1 MITKASIR
9 RFLWRHCYDLHN
21 MIYREKFS
29 QEELKELIDIIEK
42 GNRRNNNPNKTLTTM
57 KKILVT
63 MMALAL
69 TIAVQAQRDTLS
81 VSKFT
86 AIYRYECK
94 TTDADGQPVT
104 DSMYIAVQ
112 TSGGI
117 TKSFPYDEYDR
128 QKKGGSRI
136 ADGYQAAQMHMATV
150 FVNHP
155 EGKITSQEMLYPYRY
170 MTDEPLEI
178 QDWTL
183 MDGQDSICGYASLS
197 ATTKYHGF
205 TWNVYY
211 TEDVPA
217 SIGPWKL
224 GGLPG
229 LITKATDA
237 KGIHTFTLYGFH
249 QEDTP
254 IIFTQ
259 YVNWIVPDG
268 RGKFAAQR
276 VDYQKMKASKFLA
289 YKKKVLGNS
298 RYVKNP
304 TYYAADP
311 METFG
316 YVENSYNSAGGS
328 VSSVAGVVII
338 SNPHQYQPLELE

>member
-1 MITKASIR
+1 M
-9 RFLWRHCYDLHN
+9 
-21 MIYREKFS
+21 
-29 QEELKELIDIIEK
+29 Q
-42 GNRRNNNPNKTLTTM
+42 
-57 KKILVT
+57 KILV
-63 MMALAL
+63 MMMTFAL
-69 TIAVQAQRDTLS
+69 TIAAQAQRDTIG

-117 TKSFPYDEYDR
+117 TKSFPYEEYDR

-136 ADGYQAAQMHMATV
+136 ADGYLAAQMHMATV

-170 MTDEPLEI
+170 MTDEPLEK

-183 MDGQDSICGYASLS
+183 TDTQDSICGYACQS
-197 ATTKYHGF
+197 ATTKYHGL

-229 LITKATDA
+229 LITKATDG

-249 QEDTP
+249 QEETP

-259 YVNWIVPDG
+259 YVTWIVPDG
-268 RGKFAAQR
+268 RGKFASQR
-276 VDYQKMKASKFLA
+276 VDYQKKSATDFLA
-289 YKKKVLGNS
+289 YKKKVLGNR
-298 RYVKNP
+298 RYLKDP
-304 TYYAADP
+304 TYYAPDP
-311 METFG
+311 MTTFG
-316 YVENSYNSAGGS
+316 YVENSFSSSGDNIR
-328 VSSVAGVVII
+328 SVAGVVLI
-338 SNPHQYQPLELE
+338 SNPHQYQPLEME

>member
-1 MITKASIR
+1 MENWMKRMKSKLVCFAEHEIFRVKGKK
-9 RFLWRHCYDLHN
+9 FL
-21 MIYREKFS
+21 
-29 QEELKELIDIIEK
+29 
-42 GNRRNNNPNKTLTTM
+42 LTMVAFVLT
-57 KKILVT
+57 VA
-63 MMALAL
+63 AL
-69 TIAVQAQRDTLS
+69 AQRDTIG

-112 TSGGI
+112 TSSGV
-117 TKSFPYDEYDR
+117 TKSFPYEEYDR

-136 ADGYQAAQMHMATV
+136 ADSYLAAQMHMGTI
-150 FVNHP
+150 FTNYP
-155 EGKITSQEMLYPYRY
+155 EGRITTQEMLYPYRY
-170 MTDEPLEI
+170 MTDEPLEK
-178 QDWTL
+178 QNWTL
-183 MDGQDSICGYASLS
+183 TDGQDSISGYACQS
-197 ATTKYHGF
+197 ATTKYHGL

-211 TEDVPA
+211 TEEVPA

-237 KGIHTFTLYGFH
+237 NGIHTFTLYGFH

-276 VDYQKMKASKFLA
+276 VDYQKMEASKFLA
-289 YKKKVLGNS
+289 YKKKVLDNP
-298 RYVKNP
+298 RYLKNP

-311 METFG
+311 MTAFG
-316 YVENSYNSAGGS
+316 YVENSFNSSGDN
-328 VSSVAGVVII
+328 VRSVAGVVLI
-338 SNPHQYQPLELE
+338 SNPHKYQPLELK

>member
-1 MITKASIR
+1 MQ
-9 RFLWRHCYDLHN
+9 
-21 MIYREKFS
+21 KFF
-29 QEELKELIDIIEK
+29 
-42 GNRRNNNPNKTLTTM
+42 
-57 KKILVT
+57 VT
-63 MMALAL
+63 MLVFVL
-69 TIAVQAQRDTLS
+69 TIAAQAQRDS
-81 VSKFT
+81 IGVSQFT

-117 TKSFPYDEYDR
+117 TKSFPYEEYDR

-136 ADGYQAAQMHMATV
+136 ADGYLAAQMHMGTI
-150 FVNHP
+150 FTNYP
-155 EGKITSQEMLYPYRY
+155 EGRITTQEMLYPYRY
-170 MTDEPLEI
+170 MTDEPLEKQNWKLTDA
-178 QDWTL
+178 QDT
-183 MDGQDSICGYASLS
+183 ICDYTSLS
-197 ATTKYHGF
+197 ATAKYHGL

-249 QEDTP
+249 QEETP

-289 YKKKVLGNS
+289 YKKKVLGNP
-298 RYVKNP
+298 RYLKEP
-304 TYYAADP
+304 TYYAPDP
-311 METFG
+311 MTAFG
-316 YVENSYNSAGGS
+316 YVEKSFNSVGDNIR
-328 VSSVAGVVII
+328 SVAGVVLI
-338 SNPHQYQPLELE
+338 SNPHQYQPLERQ

>member
-1 MITKASIR
+1 MR
-9 RFLWRHCYDLHN
+9 HNFLVLALAMSLSVRTQLAAAQT
-21 MIYREKFS
+21 ETL
-29 QEELKELIDIIEK
+29 ET
-42 GNRRNNNPNKTLTTM
+42 NKIM
-57 KKILVT
+57 NKILTT
-63 MMALAL
+63 MMALVL
-69 TIAVQAQRDTLS
+69 TIAAQAQRDTIG

-94 TTDADGQPVT
+94 TFDADGQPVT

-117 TKSFPYDEYDR
+117 TKSFPYEEYKR

-136 ADGYQAAQMHMATV
+136 ADGYLAAQMHMGTI
-150 FVNHP
+150 FTNYP
-155 EGKITSQEMLYPYRY
+155 EGRITTQEMLYPYRY
-170 MTDEPLEI
+170 MTDEPLEKQNWKLTDA
-178 QDWTL
+178 QDT
-183 MDGQDSICGYASLS
+183 ICDYASLS
-197 ATTKYHGF
+197 AIAKYHGL
-205 TWNVYY
+205 TWNAFY
-211 TEDVPA
+211 TEEVPA

-249 QEDTP
+249 QEETP
-254 IIFTQ
+254 ILFTQ

-276 VDYQKMKASKFLA
+276 VDYQKMEASKFLA
-289 YKKKVLGNS
+289 YKKKVLDNP
-298 RYVKNP
+298 RYLKNP

-311 METFG
+311 MTAFG
-316 YVENSYNSAGGS
+316 YVENSFNSSGDN
-328 VSSVAGVVII
+328 VRSVAGVVLI
-338 SNPHQYQPLELE
+338 SNPHKYQPLELK

>member
-1 MITKASIR
+1 MRQNILMTA
-9 RFLWRHCYDLHN
+9 L
-21 MIYREKFS
+21 
-29 QEELKELIDIIEK
+29 
-42 GNRRNNNPNKTLTTM
+42 LTAMT
-57 KKILVT
+57 VS
-63 MMALAL
+63 
-69 TIAVQAQRDTLS
+69 VQAQRDTIG
-81 VSKFT
+81 VSRFT

-94 TTDADGQPVT
+94 TTGADGQPVT

-117 TKSFPYDEYDR
+117 TKSFPYEEYDR

-136 ADGYQAAQMHMATV
+136 SDGYLAAQMHMGTI
-150 FVNHP
+150 FTNYP
-155 EGKITSQEMLYPYRY
+155 EGRITTQEMLYPYRY
-170 MTDEPLEI
+170 MTDEPLEK
-178 QDWTL
+178 QNWMLTNA
-183 MDGQDSICGYASLS
+183 QDSICGYASLS
-197 ATTKYHGF
+197 ATAKYHGL

-254 IIFTQ
+254 ILFTQ

-276 VDYQKMKASKFLA
+276 VDYQKMNASAFLA
-289 YKKKVLGNS
+289 YKKKVLDNP
-298 RYVKNP
+298 RYLKNP
-304 TYYAADP
+304 TYYAPDP
-311 METFG
+311 MEAFG
-316 YVENSYNSAGGS
+316 YVENSFNSAGDN
-328 VSSVAGVVII
+328 VRSVAGVVLI
-338 SNPHQYQPLELE
+338 SNPHQYQPLELK

>member
-1 MITKASIR
+1 MVNSPYYALILTSIMR
-9 RFLWRHCYDLHN
+9 
-21 MIYREKFS
+21 
-29 QEELKELIDIIEK
+29 
-42 GNRRNNNPNKTLTTM
+42 
-57 KKILVT
+57 KILVT
-63 MMALAL
+63 IMAFAL
-69 TIAVQAQRDTLS
+69 TIAVQAQRDTIG

-117 TKSFPYDEYDR
+117 TKSFPYEEYDR

-136 ADGYQAAQMHMATV
+136 ADGYLAAQMHIGTV
-150 FVNHP
+150 FTNYP
-155 EGKITSQEMLYPYRY
+155 EGRITTQEMLYPYRY
-170 MTDEPLEI
+170 MTDEALEK

-183 MDGQDSICGYASLS
+183 TDAQDSICGYACQS
-197 ATTKYHGF
+197 ATAKYHGL

-249 QEDTP
+249 QEETP

-259 YVNWIVPDG
+259 YVTWIVPDG
-268 RGKFAAQR
+268 RGKFASQR
-276 VDYQKMKASKFLA
+276 VDYQKKSATDFLA
-289 YKKKVLGNS
+289 YKQKVLGNR
-298 RYVKNP
+298 RYLKDP
-304 TYYAADP
+304 TYYAPDP
-311 METFG
+311 MTTFG
-316 YVENSYNSAGGS
+316 YVENSFSSSGDNIR
-328 VSSVAGVVII
+328 SVAGVVLI
-338 SNPHQYQPLELE
+338 SSPHQYQPLEME

>member
-1 MITKASIR
+1 MADSP
-9 RFLWRHCYDLHN
+9 CY
-21 MIYREKFS
+21 
-29 QEELKELIDIIEK
+29 
-42 GNRRNNNPNKTLTTM
+42 TLTITPKHQTIM
-57 KKILVT
+57 QKILVT
-63 MMALAL
+63 MMALTL
-69 TIAVQAQRDTLS
+69 TIAAQAQRDTIG
-81 VSKFT
+81 VSRFT

-117 TKSFPYDEYDR
+117 TKSFPYDEYSR

-136 ADGYQAAQMHMATV
+136 ADGYLAAQMHMATV

-170 MTDEPLEI
+170 MTDEPLEK
-178 QDWTL
+178 QKWELTDA
-183 MDGQDSICGYASLS
+183 QDSICGYACQS
-197 ATTKYHGF
+197 ATAKYHGL
-205 TWNVYY
+205 TWNVLY
-211 TEDVPA
+211 TEEVPA

-259 YVNWIVPDG
+259 YVNWIAPDG
-268 RGKFAAQR
+268 HGKFAAQR

-298 RYVKNP
+298 RYLKDP
-304 TYYAADP
+304 TYYAPDP
-311 METFG
+311 MTAFG
-316 YVENSYNSAGGS
+316 YVENSFNSSGDN
-328 VSSVAGVVII
+328 VRSVAGVVLI
-338 SNPHQYQPLELE
+338 SNPHKYQPLELK

>member
-1 MITKASIR
+1 MADSP
-9 RFLWRHCYDLHN
+9 CY
-21 MIYREKFS
+21 
-29 QEELKELIDIIEK
+29 
-42 GNRRNNNPNKTLTTM
+42 TLTITPKYQTFM
-57 KKILVT
+57 QKILVT
-63 MMALAL
+63 MMALTL
-69 TIAVQAQRDTLS
+69 TIAAQAQRDTIG

-117 TKSFPYDEYDR
+117 TKSFPYDEYSR

-136 ADGYQAAQMHMATV
+136 ADGYLAAQMHMATV

-170 MTDEPLEI
+170 MTDEPLEK

-183 MDGQDSICGYASLS
+183 TDAQDSICGYASLS
-197 ATTKYHGF
+197 ATAKYHGL

-259 YVNWIVPDG
+259 FVNWIAPDG
-268 RGKFAAQR
+268 HGKFTAQR

-298 RYVKNP
+298 RYLKDP
-304 TYYAADP
+304 TYYAPDP
-311 METFG
+311 MTAFG
-316 YVENSYNSAGGS
+316 YVENSFNSSGDN
-328 VSSVAGVVII
+328 VRSVAGVVLI
-338 SNPHQYQPLELE
+338 SNPHKYQPLELK

>member
-1 MITKASIR
+1 MADSP
-9 RFLWRHCYDLHN
+9 CY
-21 MIYREKFS
+21 
-29 QEELKELIDIIEK
+29 
-42 GNRRNNNPNKTLTTM
+42 TLTITPKYQTFM
-57 KKILVT
+57 QKILVT
-63 MMALAL
+63 MMALTL
-69 TIAVQAQRDTLS
+69 TIAAQAQRDTIG

-86 AIYRYECK
+86 AIYRYGCK

-117 TKSFPYDEYDR
+117 TKSFPYDEYSR

-136 ADGYQAAQMHMATV
+136 ADGYLAAQMHMATV

-170 MTDEPLEI
+170 MTDEPLEK

-183 MDGQDSICGYASLS
+183 TDAQDSICGYASQS
-197 ATTKYHGF
+197 ATTKYHGL

-249 QEDTP
+249 QEETP

-259 YVNWIVPDG
+259 YVNWIAPDG
-268 RGKFAAQR
+268 HGKFAAQR

-289 YKKKVLGNS
+289 YKKKVLGNP
-298 RYVKNP
+298 RYLKDP
-304 TYYAADP
+304 TFYAPDP
-311 METFG
+311 MTAFG
-316 YVENSYNSAGGS
+316 YVENSFNSSGDN
-328 VSSVAGVVII
+328 VRSVAGVVLI
-338 SNPHQYQPLELE
+338 SNPHKYQPLELK

>member
-1 MITKASIR
+1 
-9 RFLWRHCYDLHN
+9 
-21 MIYREKFS
+21 
-29 QEELKELIDIIEK
+29 
-42 GNRRNNNPNKTLTTM
+42 M

-69 TIAVQAQRDTLS
+69 AIAAQAQRDTIG
-81 VSKFT
+81 VSRFT

-117 TKSFPYDEYDR
+117 TKSFPYEEYDR
-128 QKKGGSRI
+128 QKKGSSRI
-136 ADGYQAAQMHMATV
+136 ADGYLAAQMHMATV
-150 FVNHP
+150 FTNYP
-155 EGKITSQEMLYPYRY
+155 EGSITTQEMLYPYRY
-170 MTDEPLEI
+170 MTDEPLER

-183 MDGQDSICGYASLS
+183 TNEQDSICGYDCQS
-197 ATTKYHGF
+197 ATAKYHGL
-205 TWNVYY
+205 TWNVFF
-211 TEDVPA
+211 TEEVPA

-249 QEDTP
+249 QEETP
-254 IIFTQ
+254 IIFTR
-259 YVNWIVPDG
+259 YVTWIVPDG

-276 VDYQKMKASKFLA
+276 VDYQEMKASKFLA
-289 YKKKVLGNS
+289 YKKKVLGNP
-298 RYVKNP
+298 RYLKDP
-304 TYYAADP
+304 TYYAPDP
-311 METFG
+311 MTAFG
-316 YVENSYNSAGGS
+316 YVENSYNSSGDN
-328 VSSVAGVVII
+328 VRSVAGVVII
-338 SNPHQYQPLELE
+338 SNPHQYQPLELK

>member
-1 MITKASIR
+1 M
-9 RFLWRHCYDLHN
+9 N
-21 MIYREKFS
+21 KFF
-29 QEELKELIDIIEK
+29 
-42 GNRRNNNPNKTLTTM
+42 TTM
-57 KKILVT
+57 MVL
-63 MMALAL
+63 ML
-69 TIAVQAQRDTLS
+69 TIAAQAQRDTIG

-94 TTDADGQPVT
+94 TMDAEGKSVT
-104 DSMYIAVQ
+104 DSMLIAVQ
-112 TSGGI
+112 VSNGV
-117 TKSFPYDEYDR
+117 TKSFPYEEYDR

-136 ADGYQAAQMHMATV
+136 SDGYLAAQMHMGTI
-150 FVNHP
+150 FTNYP
-155 EGKITSQEMLYPYRY
+155 EGQITTQEMLYPYRY
-170 MTDEPLEI
+170 MTDEPLEK
-178 QDWTL
+178 QEWKLTDS
-183 MDGQDSICGYASLS
+183 QDSICGYASLS
-197 ATTKYHGF
+197 ATTKYHGL

-249 QEDTP
+249 QEETP

-268 RGKFAAQR
+268 QGKFAAQR
-276 VDYQKMKASKFLA
+276 VDYQKMKASKFLS
-289 YKKKVLGNS
+289 YKKKMLGNS

-311 METFG
+311 MTTFG
-316 YVENSYNSAGGS
+316 YVENSFNSAGENI
-328 VSSVAGVVII
+328 SSVAGVVLV
-338 SNPHQYQPLELE
+338 SNPRQYQPLELK

>member
-1 MITKASIR
+1 
-9 RFLWRHCYDLHN
+9 
-21 MIYREKFS
+21 
-29 QEELKELIDIIEK
+29 
-42 GNRRNNNPNKTLTTM
+42 
-57 KKILVT
+57 
-63 MMALAL
+63 
-69 TIAVQAQRDTLS
+69 
-81 VSKFT
+81 
-86 AIYRYECK
+86 
-94 TTDADGQPVT
+94 
-104 DSMYIAVQ
+104 MYIAVQ

-117 TKSFPYDEYDR
+117 TKSFPYEEYDR

-136 ADGYQAAQMHMATV
+136 SDGYLAAKMHMGTI
-150 FVNHP
+150 FTNYP
-155 EGKITSQEMLYPYRY
+155 EGQITTQEMFYPYRY
-170 MTDEPLEI
+170 MTDEPLEK
-178 QDWTL
+178 QEWKLTDS
-183 MDGQDSICGYASLS
+183 QDSICGYASLS
-197 ATTKYHGF
+197 ATTKYHGL

-259 YVNWIVPDG
+259 YVTWIVPDG

-311 METFG
+311 MTTFG
-316 YVENSYNSAGGS
+316 YVENSFNSAGDNI
-328 VSSVAGVVII
+328 SSVAGVVLV
-338 SNPHQYQPLELE
+338 SNPHQYQPLEQ

>member
-1 MITKASIR
+1 
-9 RFLWRHCYDLHN
+9 
-21 MIYREKFS
+21 
-29 QEELKELIDIIEK
+29 
-42 GNRRNNNPNKTLTTM
+42 M

-63 MMALAL
+63 MMAFAL
-69 TIAVQAQRDTLS
+69 TIAAQAQKDTIG
-81 VSKFT
+81 VSQFT
-86 AIYRYECK
+86 VIYRYECK
-94 TTDADGQPVT
+94 TIDADGQPVT

-112 TSGGI
+112 SSGGI
-117 TKSFPYDEYDR
+117 TKSFPYEEYVR

-136 ADGYQAAQMHMATV
+136 ADGYLAAQMHMATV
-150 FVNHP
+150 FVNQP
-155 EGKITSQEMLYPYRY
+155 EGKSRAQEMRYPYRC
-170 MTDEPLEI
+170 MTDEPLEK

-183 MDGQDSICGYASLS
+183 TDVQDSICGYASQS
-197 ATTKYHGF
+197 ATTKYHGL

-259 YVNWIVPDG
+259 YVKWIVPDG
-268 RGKFAAQR
+268 HGKFAAQR

-298 RYVKNP
+298 RYLKDP
-304 TYYAADP
+304 TYYAPDP
-311 METFG
+311 MTAFG
-316 YVENSYNSAGGS
+316 YVENSFNSSGDNIR
-328 VSSVAGVVII
+328 SVAGVVLI
-338 SNPHQYQPLELE
+338 SNPHKYQPLELK